1 MAALEAE
8 TAANDRLSLWIAF
21 DYGGRAELVEA
32 ARRLIEAGVA
42 PEDVDENALAAQLYA
57 PELPDPDL
65 LIRTSGEL
73 RLSNFLLWQLAYA
86 ELVFVETLWPDF
98 GEDDLR
104 GALADYATPA
114 AALRRTMSNFVSR
127 VLVTIVGVPVVL
139 YLVYLGDWWLFGLAA
154 FAALIALHEFYV
166 MARSL
171 RPLVLAGYAG
181 ALAALL
187 GAELGGPE
195 WMIGGFMLTL
205 VLAFLLYGIAETR
218 QTATVTMSSTVLG
231 VAWIALGLGH
241 LLLLR
246 DFPEHGRLAVF
257 TVLLAVFAD
266 DTAAYLIGRLLGRHK
281 LAPSLSPGK
290 TWEGFVAGTLAA
302 IAVAFFALYEQD
314 FLSIPESIALGA
326 AVALAG
332 AARRPLRVG
341 AQARPAGE
349 GLGPAARRPR
359 RHARPDRLAAL
370 RLGRGLLR
378 GHGPGVGHTVPVK
391 RIALL
396 GATGS
401 IGRQAIEVV
410 ERNPE
415 LELCALASGTSDLTE
430 LAREHGVPHTQVGGD
445 VTELLEAA
453 RARRRPERDRRLRR
467 RRRDAVGARA
477 RRHARAREQ
486 GEPRRCRRAR
496 ARGEGAGRR
505 PAAAGRL
512 RALRALPVPRGPRHR
527 LRSTRSS

>member
-1 MAALEAE
+1 MDGNGRWAERRGLPVADGHREGTRALRRTVEAAIDLGVRSLAVYAFSTENWTRPADEVESLMEIFGETIERELPDLAKQGVRTRFIGRRDRAPEWLQERMAALEAE

-32 ARRLIEAGVA
+32 TRRLIEAGVRA
-42 PEDVDENALAAQLYA
+42 GGRRRERARGAAVRA
-57 PELPDPDL
+57 GAARSRPADPDL
-65 LIRTSGEL
+65 RRAPALEL
-73 RLSNFLLWQLAYA
+73 PPLAARLRRAR
-86 ELVFVETLWPDF
+86 
-98 GEDDLR
+98 LR
-104 GALADYATPA
+104 RDALAGLRRGRPPRRARRLRDPA

-181 ALAALL
+181 ALATLL

-195 WMIGGFMLTL
+195 WMLGGFMLTL

-218 QTATVTMSSTVLG
+218 QTATVTMSTTVLG

-332 AARRPLRVG
+332 AAGDLFESALKRDLQVKDSG
-341 AQARPAGE
+341 QL
-349 GLGPAARRPR
+349 LG
-359 RHARPDRLAAL
+359 
-370 RLGRGLLR
+370 
-378 GHGPGVGHTVPVK
+378 GHGGMLDRIDSLLFASVAAFYVV
-391 RIALL
+391 IAL
-396 GATGS
+396 A
-401 IGRQAIEVV
+401 
-410 ERNPE
+410 
-415 LELCALASGTSDLTE
+415 
-430 LAREHGVPHTQVGGD
+430 
-445 VTELLEAA
+445 
-453 RARRRPERDRRLRR
+453 
-467 RRRDAVGARA
+467 
-477 RRHARAREQ
+477 
-486 GEPRRCRRAR
+486 
-496 ARGEGAGRR
+496 
-505 PAAAGRL
+505 
-512 RALRALPVPRGPRHR
+512 
-527 LRSTRSS
+527 

>member
-1 MAALEAE
+1 
-8 TAANDRLSLWIAF
+8 
-21 DYGGRAELVEA
+21 
-32 ARRLIEAGVA
+32 
-42 PEDVDENALAAQLYA
+42 
-57 PELPDPDL
+57 
-65 LIRTSGEL
+65 
-73 RLSNFLLWQLAYA
+73 
-86 ELVFVETLWPDF
+86 
-98 GEDDLR
+98 
-104 GALADYATPA
+104 
-114 AALRRTMSNFVSR
+114 MSNFVSR
-127 VLVTIVGVPVVL
+127 VLITIVGVPVVL

-195 WMIGGFMLTL
+195 WMMGGFMLTL

-290 TWEGFVAGTLAA
+290 TWEGFAAGTLAA

-332 AARRPLRVG
+332 AAGDLFESALKRDLQVKDSG
-341 AQARPAGE
+341 QL
-349 GLGPAARRPR
+349 LG
-359 RHARPDRLAAL
+359 
-370 RLGRGLLR
+370 
-378 GHGPGVGHTVPVK
+378 GHGGMLDRIDSLLFASVAAFYVV
-391 RIALL
+391 IAL
-396 GATGS
+396 A
-401 IGRQAIEVV
+401 
-410 ERNPE
+410 
-415 LELCALASGTSDLTE
+415 
-430 LAREHGVPHTQVGGD
+430 
-445 VTELLEAA
+445 
-453 RARRRPERDRRLRR
+453 
-467 RRRDAVGARA
+467 
-477 RRHARAREQ
+477 
-486 GEPRRCRRAR
+486 
-496 ARGEGAGRR
+496 
-505 PAAAGRL
+505 
-512 RALRALPVPRGPRHR
+512 
-527 LRSTRSS
+527 